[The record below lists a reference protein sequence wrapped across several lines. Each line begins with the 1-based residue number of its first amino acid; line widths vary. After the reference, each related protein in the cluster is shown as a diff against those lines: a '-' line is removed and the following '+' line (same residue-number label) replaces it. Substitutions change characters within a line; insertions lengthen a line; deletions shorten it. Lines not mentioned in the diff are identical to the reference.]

1 MCVRLFLHFII
12 NFFNKNFMKKLFRIL
27 MAAAVLLTA
36 SCAKEDISSTIGGGE
51 VEVTFTAN
59 LADMGTRAYGDG
71 TQANVVYLG
80 VYEAGS
86 TTPLSSLVKPEGYG
100 VNADGTASITVVLL
114 KDKVY
119 DLVFWAQNK
128 DVDCY
133 TRNWEGRNIKVS
145 YDGVES
151 QAEARDAFFLIREN
165 YKAGAA
171 TSETTFELRRPFA
184 QLNVG
189 LSAKDVEYIKQN
201 GFAGYADNAIFKTSE
216 VTINNVNTVLS
227 LDLNE
232 DGDPA
237 AVSAPTTNV
246 TFAAAAVPTTT
257 LEVNGVEYTHL
268 SMNYLLVNEEL
279 IEVDYK
285 FVDAKNTTYERTY
298 YQVPVKRNY
307 RTNILGQ
314 LISSPMDFTVIIKP
328 EFEGDKD
335 NTVEYPEDGKLEN
348 LINPLLAEK
357 EATIVLQSDVTWET
371 GAAIGS
377 TPLIPEG
384 AALENLVI
392 QGGEIS
398 RAGEKPR
405 IIFTGAGVGAVRAAN
420 GGTITFRN
428 VEIVDNSVS
437 YAEDAWEYTYL
448 ELGGKLVFEDCTF
461 VNAMMFEGE
470 NASFTNCRF
479 NSNKDNEYALWV
491 SDGDVTVS
499 ESTFEGPRGIKVHEA
514 YGSEVASVAVDKC
527 TFILT
532 EKPALA
538 IGDVN
543 AETSISIKNSEI
555 SAEPGDQGLYI
566 YETDTD
572 VTTFDFVLEN
582 NKVAKVVTTDDELAA
597 ALKANVETMTI
608 ILKNDLNVKSGHNNL
623 FGGEKTKTLTIMG
636 LIGTETLNFDTNY
649 MPTMNCAGKM
659 IVKNLKIS
667 RVAPSANTWDV
678 RDLMLRSDI
687 EMNDVIL
694 EKGVAVC
701 GDINCKFT
709 EVTFAES
716 GDYYALWIEAAGANV
731 ELNNCTVT
739 SAGRGI
745 KIDEQYVGAEE
756 KALVNLSVAGTTFNT
771 KNKAAILVK
780 SAAGAKIAWGEGNN
794 ISKVAAD
801 KVNAVWVDEDADD
814 YYDLVEVTGCT
825 KMLEGAL
832 DNIMEDLES
841 GKDVTLISNVTGSA
855 AASSGYGATGIVI
868 DGQTVDGG
876 GHTLTVNG
884 ANSTWDCAVYHGGG
898 TLKNITVAGA
908 FRGVFTAGSSSD
920 IILDNVIFKD
930 VVYTFN
936 SDDGNKEYGVYISNS
951 TLNGWT
957 SHSDV
962 HKEVVY
968 TNCSFGEGSG
978 YAFCRPY
985 GPTKFVGCEF
995 AEGYT
1000 LDANQ
1005 TDKISLE
1012 NCTLNGVALTAENFA
1027 QLASGSATVD
1037 GVAVKVIS
1045 DGVVLVDGAY
1055 CLSNKAGLN
1064 WFANEVN
1071 VKKNAF
1077 TGKTVKLT
1085 ADIDLQNAAW
1095 TPIGQTGATTFNGV
1109 FDGQNYTIYNL
1120 NVNSESQTGANYS
1133 SGLFGW
1139 VESHTAGHGHIKNV
1153 KIAGATIVGHHNC
1166 GALVGYITQETALV
1180 ENCHVTGA
1188 TISCTYA
1195 NGDADGDKAGALIGN
1210 ATVAT
1215 PVKDCTAANSTVSAG
1230 RDAGQVIGAGK
1241 EANVTGCSATNV
1253 TVSANGTGTG
1263 ANIRNEV
1270 IGRLL

>member
-1 MCVRLFLHFII
+1 MCVRLFLHFFI
-12 NFFNKNFMKKLFRIL
+12 NFFNKNFMKNLFRIL
-27 MAAAVLLTA
+27 MAVAVLLTA

-151 QAEARDAFFLIREN
+151 QAEARDAFFLVREN

-384 AALENLVI
+384 AALKNLVI

-405 IIFTGAGVGAVRAAN
+405 IIFTGDGVGAVRAAN

-687 EMNDVIL
+687 EMKNVTL

-701 GDINCKFT
+701 GNINCKFT

-745 KIDEQYVGAEE
+745 KIDEQYLSAEE

-801 KVNAVWVDEDADD
+801 KVNAVWVDEDAADTF
-814 YYDLVEVTGCT
+814 DLVEVTGCT

-832 DNIMEDLES
+832 DSIIEDLKS
-841 GKDVTLISNVTGSA
+841 GEDVTLTSNVTGSA
-855 AASSGYGATGIVI
+855 SKGGYSKAGIVLN
-868 DGQTVDGG
+868 GQTVDGG

-1095 TPIGQTGATTFNGV
+1095 TPVGQTGATQFKGT
-1109 FDGQNYTIYNL
+1109 FDGNGKTIYNL
-1120 NVNSESQTGANYS
+1120 NIDKTSETGGNYS

-1139 VESHTAGHGHIKNV
+1139 LNAAKVKNV
-1153 KIAGATIVGHHNC
+1153 TVNGATVKGNHNVGVIAGYLETSGCTI
-1166 GALVGYITQETALV
+1166 
-1180 ENCHVTGA
+1180 ENCHVIGA
-1188 TISCTYA
+1188 AVECHHA
-1195 NGDADGDKAGALIGN
+1195 NDDACGDKCGGIVGHAGN
-1210 ATVAT
+1210 AGVAVNDCTVA
-1215 PVKDCTAANSTVSAG
+1215 DSTVKAG
-1230 RDAGQVIGAGK
+1230 RDAGQVVGA
-1241 EANVTGCSATNV
+1241 ALAVNVTGCSATNV
-1253 TVSANGTGTG
+1253 TVEALAGCTHSNAGG
-1263 ANIRNEV
+1263 NIRNEV

>member
-1 MCVRLFLHFII
+1 M
-12 NFFNKNFMKKLFRIL
+12 KNLFRFA
-27 MAAAVLLTA
+27 MAVAVLFTA
-36 SCAKEDISSTIGGGE
+36 SCAKEDISSSIGGGE

-59 LADMGTRAYGDG
+59 LADLGTRADDKTIGLG
-71 TQANVVYLG
+71 KHINVVYLG

-119 DLVFWAQNK
+119 DLVFWAQKEGLETKAGEPVYTMEWNK
-128 DVDCY
+128 
-133 TRNWEGRNIKVS
+133 RQLKVN
-145 YDGVES
+145 YGDFANVE
-151 QAEARDAFFLIREN
+151 ERDAFFDVRNGFL
-165 YKAGAA
+165 AGGNP
-171 TSETTFELRRPFA
+171 EEHPTTFYLKRPFA
-184 QLNVG
+184 QLNAG
-189 LSAKDVEYIKQN
+189 LS
-201 GFAGYADNAIFKTSE
+201 TTE
-216 VTINNVNTVLS
+216 VTNITNNGVVVKDIMSNAKV
-227 LDLNE
+227 
-232 DGDPA
+232 
-237 AVSAPTTNV
+237 TNV
-246 TFAAAAVPTTT
+246 ATT
-257 LEVNGVEYTHL
+257 LNLGHNNAGTVEYTGEYVEL
-268 SMNYLLVNEEL
+268 AMNVKPTESLYIGTQEYNYVSLNYLLVNDKDLVTVEYEFKENGVEDT
-279 IEVDYK
+279 I
-285 FVDAKNTTYERTY
+285 YERKY
-298 YQVPVKRNY
+298 SNVPVQRNY
-307 RTNILGQ
+307 RTNIVGNL
-314 LISSPMDFTVIIKP
+314 LSSEYDFNVYIVP
-328 EFEGDKD
+328 GFDGDND
-335 NTVEYPEDGKLEN
+335 TTVEYPEEGKLEN
-348 LINPLLAEK
+348 LITPNLSKKSAQ
-357 EATIVLQSDVTWET
+357 IILQSDVTWIT
-371 GAAIGS
+371 GAGIGS

-384 AALENLVI
+384 AALKNLVI

-448 ELGGKLVFEDCTF
+448 ELAGKLVFEDCTF

-514 YGSEVASVAVDKC
+514 YGSEVTSVAVDKC

-543 AETSISIKNSEI
+543 ADTAISIKNSEI
-555 SAEPGDQGLYI
+555 SAQPGDQGLYI

-572 VTTFDFVLEN
+572 VNTFDFVLEN
-582 NKVAKVVTTDDELAA
+582 NKVAKVVTTDEDLAA

-636 LIGTETLNFDTNY
+636 LRGTETLNFDTNY

-678 RDLMLRSDI
+678 RDLMLCSDI
-687 EMNDVIL
+687 EMKNVTL

-701 GDINCKFT
+701 GGINCKFT
-709 EVTFAES
+709 DVTFAES

-801 KVNAVWVDEDADD
+801 KVNAVWVDEDAAD

-832 DNIMEDLES
+832 DSIIEDLKS
-841 GKDVTLISNVTGSA
+841 GEDVTLTSNVTGSA
-855 AASSGYGATGIVI
+855 SDGGYSKAGIVLN
-868 DGQTVDGG
+868 GQTVDGG

-936 SDDGNKEYGVYISNS
+936 SDNGNKEYGVYISNS

-968 TNCSFGEGSG
+968 TNCSFGEGCG

-1055 CLSNKAGLN
+1055 CLSNKAGLA
-1064 WFANEVN
+1064 WFANQVN
-1071 VKKNAF
+1071 AEKNTF

-1095 TPIGQTGATTFNGV
+1095 TPVGQTGTTQFNGT
-1109 FDGQNYTIYNL
+1109 FDGNGKTIYNL
-1120 NVNSESQTGANYS
+1120 NIDKTSETGKYYS

-1139 VESHTAGHGHIKNV
+1139 LNAAKVKNVTVNGATVKGNHNVGVIAGYLETAGC
-1153 KIAGATIVGHHNC
+1153 TI
-1166 GALVGYITQETALV
+1166 
-1180 ENCHVTGA
+1180 ENCHVIGA
-1188 TISCTYA
+1188 AVECHHA
-1195 NGDADGDKAGALIGN
+1195 NDDACGDKCGGVVGHAGN
-1210 ATVAT
+1210 ADVA
-1215 PVKDCTAANSTVSAG
+1215 VKDCTVADSTVKAG
-1230 RDAGQVIGAGK
+1230 RDAGQVVGA
-1241 EANVTGCSATNV
+1241 ALAVNVTGCSATNV
-1253 TVSANGTGTG
+1253 TVSANGECSG
-1263 ANIRNEV
+1263 ANVRNEV